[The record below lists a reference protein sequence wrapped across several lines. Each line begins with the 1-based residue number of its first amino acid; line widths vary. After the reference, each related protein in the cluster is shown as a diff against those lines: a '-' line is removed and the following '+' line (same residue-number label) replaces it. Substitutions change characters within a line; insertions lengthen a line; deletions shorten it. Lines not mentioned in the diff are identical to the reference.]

1 LSETHGADHR
11 APSVVVGV
19 GASAG
24 GLEALRALLSS
35 ASADPAVAWVVALH
49 LDPERPSA
57 LADILSRATSVPVV
71 EAIDGLSLEG
81 GRVYVIPPG
90 AAPSRFDGVISLDA
104 TRRTLPPSVVDR
116 LLSTLAE
123 AFGDRAVGVV
133 LSGTGTDG
141 AAGMRAVKA
150 AGGLTIAQDPTTA
163 AHDGMPRASQVAGA
177 VDLVLA
183 PAEIPGAVASWAARR
198 GSTLDPEAEQPLLKR
213 MVDALLRVTGHDF
226 SGYKSATF
234 QRRVA
239 RRMGVL
245 RLERTDA
252 YAERLDADE
261 GEVRALM
268 EDLLIGVTRFFRD
281 PGVWDAFAERVV
293 EPLVASR
300 EPPHPIR
307 VWVPAC
313 SSGEE
318 VYTVA
323 ILFLEALQRRNS
335 RVPLQIFGTDID
347 RSALEQARHGLY
359 GHDVVECVR
368 PDRLERW
375 FLQTRDGWRVRE
387 VVRESCLFSMH
398 DVLRDPPFSRLDV
411 ATCRN
416 LLIYLGP
423 AHQDR
428 VLRTLHYGLR
438 PGGYLLLGPSEDV
451 DRPELF
457 RSLDRGAR
465 IYRRMEGSTSNLPRV
480 SYGATLRA
488 MASADPVAAPKARSW
503 RDELEAALLARFT
516 PPAVVVDTHGH
527 ILHFHGRTGRFLQPP
542 AGAPTLDV
550 VQMAHTAL
558 RGELRT
564 ALYRARTDEEVVR
577 EGLRVELDDGES
589 AFLDLV
595 VRRLPGDDPGFL
607 VVFRERPEPVR
618 VLAPAG
624 GAEAPSV
631 VQSLQDELGATR
643 RRLHETVEALES
655 SNEELQAANE
665 ELLSTVQE
673 LQSANEELTTSKE
686 ELQSVNEELETVN
699 DELKH
704 KVDQLDRAK
713 ADLENL
719 LRSTDIATIFLDR
732 SRDILWFTPAARRLY
747 RLSDADIGRPLDDI
761 APRIAANPGEDV
773 ERVMGSGEPTLRV
786 VRAAD
791 GRRSYRLAVHPYF
804 APDGGLDGTVL
815 TFVDVT
821 DLEEAR
827 SRLES
832 LAAIVEGSE
841 DAILRKSVSGMI
853 QSWNAGAEQ
862 IYGYAADEVIGQDI
876 ELLVPD
882 ERRGESRV
890 LCERIARGET
900 VAPFETVRVRKD
912 GQRIHVS
919 VRFSPVRDREGRIV
933 AISAVARDITDR
945 VKARRELEEA
955 HAALD
960 RRVRERTAALAA
972 ANAELVR
979 ERGLLQTILQTA
991 GDGIAVT
998 DIQGRQTILNESARR
1013 ILGVRGEAEIASKR
1027 WTIQTLDGRLVPPG
1041 ENPTARALRGQA
1053 TLGFP
1058 LRILRE
1064 DGTYTDVI
1072 DSSVPVRD
1080 DEGHV
1085 VAAVTTFSDISEM
1098 QKAKE
1103 DLATARER
1111 LEAAVAERTAE
1122 LARVVEELRVGTE
1135 RFHAVLQGSP
1145 LVVFNQD
1152 RDLRYTWIHNA
1163 VVDPPSG
1170 IEGRTDEEVW
1180 ERPEEAE
1187 ALTRTKRGV
1196 LETGRSAR
1204 VELQVTV
1211 GGQPLW
1217 WDLVVTASRD
1227 ANGEIVGVTGA
1238 AMDVTAR
1245 KQAEIALRKSEER
1258 LTRARRLEALGR
1270 LAGGIAHD
1278 FNNLLT
1284 AILGYTEVLE
1294 RRLGDSP
1301 LATHAGHIR
1310 DAATRAASLTSQLLA
1325 FSRRQATAPRLVDL
1339 AERLRASD
1347 TIVRGLL
1354 PPGIELAISA
1364 QEALWPVRIDASQLE
1379 QVVLNLVVNARDA
1392 MPEGGRLT
1400 LEATNVV
1407 FSGDAGPAQSR
1418 IGEWVRLA
1426 AADTGVGMD
1435 AETLARCF
1443 EPFFTTK
1450 PAGQG
1455 TGLGLATVWG
1465 VVEQAGGFVLV
1476 DSAPGRGSRFEVY
1489 LPRAFGRPAEE
1500 SEHPAGSDVRGGDET
1515 VLVAEDEP
1523 RIRELAGLT
1532 LGALGYRVLLARNGK
1547 EAVELAR
1554 ETDRIDIV
1562 VSDVVMPEMNG
1573 PETVDRIRE
1582 VHPDAAV
1589 LLVSGYADQPV
1600 AEGIPFLPKPFT
1612 PATLAARV
1620 RELLDLK
1627 PRPPS

>member
-1 LSETHGADHR
+1 LSEARPDHR

-24 GLEALRALLSS
+24 GLEALRALLST
-35 ASADPAVAWVVALH
+35 ATADPAVAWVVALH

-57 LADILSRATSVPVV
+57 LADILSRVTPLPVV
-71 EAIDGLSLEG
+71 EASDGISLEG
-81 GRVYVIPPG
+81 GRVHVIPPG
-90 AAPSRFDGVISLDA
+90 AAPARFDGTIALEA
-104 TRRTLPPSVVDR
+104 IRRTLPPAVVDR
-116 LLSTLAE
+116 MLSSLAE
-123 AFGDRAVGVV
+123 AFGERAIGVV

-163 AHDGMPRASQVAGA
+163 AHDGMPRASQVSGA
-177 VDLVLA
+177 VDLVLP
-183 PAEIPGAVASWAARR
+183 PADIPGAVAAWAARR
-198 GSTLDPEAEQPLLKR
+198 GSQQDPEAEQPLFKR

-245 RLERTDA
+245 RLDRTDA
-252 YAERLDADE
+252 YVERLDADE

-281 PGVWDAFAERVV
+281 PGVWDALAERVV
-293 EPLVASR
+293 APLVASR

-323 ILFLEALQRRNS
+323 ILFLEELRRRNS

-347 RSALEQARHGLY
+347 RSALEQARHGIY
-359 GHDVVECVR
+359 GHDLVECVR
-368 PDRLERW
+368 PDRLESW
-375 FLQTRDGWRVRE
+375 FQQTRDGWRVRE
-387 VVRESCLFSMH
+387 AVREVCLFSTH
-398 DVLRDPPFSRLDV
+398 DVLRDPPFSRLDL

-416 LLIYLGP
+416 MLIYLGP
-423 AHQDR
+423 GHQDR

-457 RSLDRGAR
+457 RAVDRTHR
-465 IYRRMEGSTSNLPRV
+465 IYRRLEGSTANLPRV

-488 MASADPVAAPKARSW
+488 LAAPDPTVVPKGRTW
-503 RDELEAALLARFT
+503 RDELESALLARFT
-516 PPAVVVDTHGH
+516 PPAVVVDGNGH

-542 AGAPTLDV
+542 EGAPTLDV
-550 VQMAHTAL
+550 VQMAHSAL

-564 ALYRARTDEEVVR
+564 AMYRARTDEEVVR
-577 EGLRVELDDGES
+577 EGLRFDLHDGE
-589 AFLDLV
+589 AVTIDLV
-595 VRRLPGDDPGFL
+595 VRRLPGDDLAFL
-607 VVFRERPEPVR
+607 IVFRERAEVVRAVVPE
-618 VLAPAG
+618 G
-624 GAEAPSV
+624 GEAAPSV
-631 VQSLQDELGATR
+631 VEALEGELRTTR
-643 RRLHETVEALES
+643 RRLNETVEALES

-713 ADLENL
+713 SDLENL
-719 LRSTDIATIFLDR
+719 LRSTDIATVFLDR
-732 SRDILWFTPAARRLY
+732 QRAIVWFTPAARRLY
-747 RLSDADIGRPLDDI
+747 RLSDADIGRPLDDL
-761 APRIAANPGEDV
+761 APRIAADPGEDV
-773 ERVMGSGEPTLRV
+773 QRVMSTGEPTLRV
-786 VRAAD
+786 VRGAD

-804 APDGGLDGTVL
+804 GPDGGLDGTVL

-821 DLEEAR
+821 DLEDAR
-827 SRLES
+827 SRLEA
-832 LAAIVEGSE
+832 LAAIVEGSD
-841 DAILRKSVSGMI
+841 DAILRKTVEGRI
-853 QSWNAGAEQ
+853 QSWNAGAERM
-862 IYGYAADEVIGQDI
+862 YGYAADEVIGGDI
-876 ELLVPD
+876 EMLVPE
-882 ERRGESRV
+882 ERRGESHAVCDRV
-890 LCERIARGET
+890 ARGET
-900 VAPFETVRVRKD
+900 VAPIETVRVRKD

-933 AISAVARDITDR
+933 AISAVARDITER

-960 RRVRERTAALAA
+960 RRVRERTAALAS
-972 ANAELVR
+972 ANADLVR
-979 ERGLLQTILQTA
+979 ERGLLQTILQAA

-998 DIQGRQTILNESARR
+998 DIHGRQTLLNEAAKR
-1013 ILGVRGEAEIASKR
+1013 ILGVQDGSEIAAGR
-1027 WTIQTLDGRLVPPG
+1027 WVVQTLDGRVVPPG
-1041 ENPTARALRGQA
+1041 ENPTARALRGHA

-1058 LRILRE
+1058 LRLVRE

-1072 DSSVPVRD
+1072 DSAVPVRD

-1085 VAAVTTFSDISEM
+1085 VAAVTTFSDITEM
-1098 QKAKE
+1098 QRAKE
-1103 DLATARER
+1103 DLARSRER
-1111 LEAAVAERTAE
+1111 LEAAVGERTAE

-1135 RFHAVLQGSP
+1135 RFHAVLRGSP
-1145 LVVFNQD
+1145 LIAFSQD
-1152 RDLRYTWIHNA
+1152 RELRYTWIHNP
-1163 VVDPPSG
+1163 VVHPLG
-1170 IEGRTDEEVW
+1170 ALLGRTDGELW
-1180 ERPEEAE
+1180 ERPDEVEE
-1187 ALTRTKRGV
+1187 LTRLKRGV
-1196 LETGRSAR
+1196 LESGASAR
-1204 VELQVTV
+1204 AELQLTIR
-1211 GGQPLW
+1211 GQPTW
-1217 WDLVVTASRD
+1217 WDLVVSASRD
-1227 ANGEIVGVTGA
+1227 ASGAIVGVVGA
-1238 AMDVTAR
+1238 AMNVTAR
-1245 KQAEIALRKSEER
+1245 KQAEIALRETEDR
-1258 LTRARRLEALGR
+1258 LARSRRLEALGR

-1284 AILGYTEVLE
+1284 AILGYTELLE
-1294 RRLGDSP
+1294 RRLADSP
-1301 LATHAGHIR
+1301 LAGHAGSIR
-1310 DAATRAASLTSQLLA
+1310 EAATRAAGLTTQLLT

-1339 AERLRASD
+1339 GERMRASRAILRA
-1347 TIVRGLL
+1347 LL
-1354 PPGIELAISA
+1354 PAEVEMTAGAEE
-1364 QEALWPVRIDASQLE
+1364 QLWPVRIDTSQLE
-1379 QVVLNLVVNARDA
+1379 QVLLNLVVNARDA
-1392 MPEGGRLT
+1392 MPEGGRLS
-1400 LEATNVV
+1400 LDAANVV
-1407 FSGDAGPAQSR
+1407 LTGEAGPAANR
-1418 IGEWVRLA
+1418 IGEWVRLT

-1465 VVEQAGGFVLV
+1465 VIEQAGGFVLV

-1489 LPRAFGRPAEE
+1489 LPRAFGSPVEE
-1500 SEHPAGSDVRGGDET
+1500 VEHPAGLDARGGDET

-1532 LGALGYRVLLARNGK
+1532 LGALGYRVLVATNGR

-1554 ETDRIDIV
+1554 KTDRVDLV

-1573 PETVDRIRE
+1573 PEAVERIRE
-1582 VHPDAAV
+1582 IHPDAAV
-1589 LLVSGYADQPV
+1589 LLVSGYADEPV
-1600 AEGIPFLPKPFT
+1600 ADGIPFLPKPFT

-1627 PRPPS
+1627 RPPAP